1 MAMSED
7 DDRKTIG
14 ASERGRR
21 VMKWLAER
29 AFPEEMDAYR
39 FAIALGISVGRQ
51 TPLVGRQTSFN
62 LGSFDKDGSVATLIR
77 ALGDVD
83 PSQTYRAAEE
93 LAETGFALIEPAM
106 ASGDFRFED
115 FLDMA
120 RSARQ
125 LPG

>member
-1 MAMSED
+1 MSEE

-21 VMKWLAER
+21 VLKWLAER

-39 FAIALGISVGRQ
+39 FAIALGLSVGRQ

-77 ALGDVD
+77 SLIAIE

-93 LAETGFALIEPAM
+93 LAETGFALIEPTM
-106 ASGDFRFED
+106 GSGEFRFED
-115 FLDMA
+115 MLEIA
-120 RSARQ
+120 RNAKQ
-125 LPG
+125 PTG